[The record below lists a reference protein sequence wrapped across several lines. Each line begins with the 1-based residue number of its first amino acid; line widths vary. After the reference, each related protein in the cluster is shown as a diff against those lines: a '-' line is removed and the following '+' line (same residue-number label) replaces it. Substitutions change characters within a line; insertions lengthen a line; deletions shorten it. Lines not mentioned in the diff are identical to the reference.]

1 MKETR
6 PLSHACGGEEIMT
19 FEPCNISWGQR
30 SGREHTHRGKEGSM
44 AAVLLEGHQLRQV
57 ILLPS
62 DEAPA
67 VHRLLTNILKHT
79 QSVSESDP
87 GSISSMEVIL
97 VLNTATRLGLGLSA
111 VGRKT
116 LQCQHRQYM

>member
-1 MKETR
+1 
-6 PLSHACGGEEIMT
+6 MT
-19 FEPCNISWGQR
+19 FDPCNIGWGQR
-30 SGREHTHRGKEGSM
+30 SGCEHTHRGKEGSM
-44 AAVLLEGHQLRQV
+44 AAVLLEGHQLWQV

-67 VHRLLTNILKHT
+67 VHRLLTLTTSHT
-79 QSVSESDP
+79 HTHTHSVSESDP

-111 VGRKT
+111 VYR
-116 LQCQHRQYM
+116 